1 MKYKRILLKLSGEAL
16 RGEDD
21 NVINPAVIFNIAKQ
35 IKEVHELGVE
45 IAIVVGG
52 GNIWRGKI
60 ASELGMDRSTAD
72 YMGMLA
78 TMMNGLAISDGLTS
92 VGVDTR
98 VMTSIEANRVA
109 EPYIRGRALK
119 HLKSG
124 RVVIFVGGT
133 GSPYFST
140 DTASSLRAAEINA
153 DAILMAKN
161 YVDGVYDCDPKT
173 NAGAVKF
180 GNLTFDELVSKELGV
195 MDLTAAT
202 MSKENDVPF
211 VVFNL
216 NKEGNILR
224 VVQGEEIGTIIS
236 K

>member
-1 MKYKRILLKLSGEAL
+1 MKYKRVLLKLSGEAL
-16 RGEDD
+16 KASDD
-21 NVINPAVIFNIAKQ
+21 NVINPEVIFEISKE
-35 IKEVHELGVE
+35 IKKVHELGVE
-45 IAIVVGG
+45 VAIVVGG

-78 TMMNGLAISDGLTS
+78 TMMNGLAISDGLNFE
-92 VGVDTR
+92 GIDNR
-98 VMTSIEANRVA
+98 VMSAIEANRVA
-109 EPYIRGRALK
+109 EPYIKGRALK
-119 HLKSG
+119 HLENG

-140 DTASSLRAAEINA
+140 DTASCLRAAEINA
-153 DAILMAKN
+153 DVILMAKN
-161 YVDGVYDCDPKT
+161 FVDGVYDSDPKVNT
-173 NAGAVKF
+173 EAIKYEK
-180 GNLTFDELVSKELGV
+180 LTYDEMVLKELKV

-202 MSKENDVPF
+202 MGKENDIPI

-216 NKEGNILR
+216 NEKGNILK
-224 VVQGEEIGTIIS
+224 VVQGENIGTTIN

>member
-1 MKYKRILLKLSGEAL
+1 MKYNRILLKLSGEAL
-16 RGEDD
+16 RGTSE
-21 NVINPAVIFNIAKQ
+21 NVIDPAIIINIAKQ
-35 IKEVHELGVE
+35 IKDVQALGVE

-78 TMMNGLAISDGLTS
+78 TMMNGLAISDGLS
-92 VGVDTR
+92 AVGVDAR

-119 HLKSG
+119 HLKNN
-124 RVVIFVGGT
+124 RVVVFVGGT

-161 YVDGVYDCDPKT
+161 YVDGVYDCDPKENDSAT
-173 NAGAVKF
+173 KF
-180 GNLTFDELVSKELGV
+180 VNLTYDDLVSKELGV

-202 MSKENDVPF
+202 MGKENNIPL

-216 NKEGNILR
+216 NEDGNILK
-224 VVQGEEIGTIIS
+224 VVQGEDIGTTIT

>member
-1 MKYKRILLKLSGEAL
+1 MKYKRVLLKLSGEAL
-16 RGEDD
+16 RANDE
-21 NVINPAVIFNIAKQ
+21 NVINPSVIFEISKEIKQ
-35 IKEVHELGVE
+35 IHELGVE

-92 VGVDTR
+92 EGIENR
-98 VMTSIEANRVA
+98 VMSSIEANRVA

-119 HLKSG
+119 HLENK
-124 RVVIFVGGT
+124 RVVTFVGGT

-140 DTASSLRAAEINA
+140 DTASCLRAAEINA
-153 DAILMAKN
+153 DVILMAKN
-161 YVDGVYDCDPKT
+161 YVDGVYDSDPKK
-173 NAGAVKF
+173 NSDAVKF
-180 GNLTFDELVSKELGV
+180 NDLTYDEMVSKELEV
-195 MDLTAAT
+195 MDLTAVT
-202 MSKENDVPF
+202 MGKENDIPI

-216 NKEGNILR
+216 NEPGNILR
-224 VVQGEEIGTIIS
+224 VIQGDNIGTTIT

>member
-16 RGEDD
+16 KSDED
-21 NVINPAVIFNIAKQ
+21 NVIDPKVIFKIAEE
-35 IKEVHELGVE
+35 IKAVHELGVE
-45 IAIVVGG
+45 VAIVVGG

-60 ASELGMDRSTAD
+60 ASDLGMDRSTAD

-78 TMMNGLAISDGLTS
+78 TMMNGLAISDGLTAL
-92 VGVDTR
+92 GVSTR
-98 VMTSIEANRVA
+98 VMSAIEANRVA

-119 HLKSG
+119 HLQNG
-124 RVVIFVGGT
+124 RVVVFVGGT

-161 YVDGVYDCDPKT
+161 FVDGVYDSDPKT
-173 NAGAVKF
+173 NLEAVKF
-180 GNLTFDELVSKELGV
+180 ENLTYDDVVNKELGV

-202 MSKENDVPF
+202 MGKENDIPL

-216 NKEGNILR
+216 NEEGNILK
-224 VVQGEEIGTIIS
+224 VVQGNTIGTTIT

>member
-16 RGEDD
+16 KVDGD
-21 NVINPAVIFNIAKQ
+21 NVICPEVIFEIANEIKQ
-35 IKEVHELGVE
+35 IHDLGVE

-60 ASELGMDRSTAD
+60 ASDLGMDRSTAD

-78 TMMNGLAISDGLTS
+78 TMMNGLAISDGLAS
-92 VGVDTR
+92 VGINTR
-98 VMTSIEANRVA
+98 VMSAIEANRVA

-119 HLKSG
+119 HLEAGK
-124 RVVIFVGGT
+124 VVIFVGGT

-153 DAILMAKN
+153 DVILMAKN
-161 YVDGVYDCDPKT
+161 YVDGVYDSDPKQNT
-173 NAGAVKF
+173 DAVKF
-180 GNLTFDELVSKELGV
+180 DSLTYDDLVTKELEV

-202 MSKENDVPF
+202 MGKENNVPL

-216 NKEGNILR
+216 NEKGNILK
-224 VVQGEEIGTIIS
+224 VVQGNEIGTTIT

>member
-1 MKYKRILLKLSGEAL
+1 MKYNRILLKLSGEAL
-16 RGEDD
+16 KSNED
-21 NVINPAVIFNIAKQ
+21 NVIDPQVIFKIAEEVKA
-35 IKEVHELGVE
+35 VHELGVE

-92 VGVDTR
+92 LGVSTR
-98 VMTSIEANRVA
+98 VMSAIEANRVA

-119 HLKSG
+119 HLENG

-161 YVDGVYDCDPKT
+161 YVDGVYDCDPKVNNSAT
-173 NAGAVKF
+173 KF
-180 GNLTFDELVSKELGV
+180 ENLTYDDLVAKELGV

-202 MSKENDVPF
+202 MGKENDIPL

-216 NKEGNILR
+216 NEEGNILK
-224 VVQGEEIGTIIS
+224 VVQGKIIGTTIT

>member
-16 RGEDD
+16 KAQDD
-21 NVINPAVIFNIAKQ
+21 NVIDPAIIFDIARQ
-35 IKEVHELGVE
+35 IKDVHDLGCE

-98 VMTSIEANRVA
+98 VMSAIEANRVA

-119 HLKSG
+119 HLKNG
-124 RVVIFVGGT
+124 HVVVFVGGT

-161 YVDGVYDCDPKT
+161 YVDGVYTSDPKQDVD
-173 NAGAVKF
+173 AIKF
-180 GNLTFDELVSKELGV
+180 ANLTYDDLVAKELGV

-202 MSKENDVPF
+202 MGKENDIPI

-216 NKEGNILR
+216 NENGNILK
-224 VVQGEEIGTIIS
+224 VVQGEEIGTTIT

>member
-1 MKYKRILLKLSGEAL
+1 MKYKRVLLKLSGEAL
-16 RGEDD
+16 RGNDE
-21 NVINPAVIFNIAKQ
+21 NVINPEIIFEISKEIKQ
-35 IKEVHELGVE
+35 IHDLGVE
-45 IAIVVGG
+45 VAIVVGG

-78 TMMNGLAISDGLTS
+78 TMMNGLAISDGL
-92 VGVDTR
+92 VDAGIDNR

-119 HLKSG
+119 HLENN

-140 DTASSLRAAEINA
+140 DSASCLRAAEINA
-153 DAILMAKN
+153 DVILMAKN
-161 YVDGVYDCDPKT
+161 FVDGVYDSDPKL
-173 NAGAVKF
+173 NSDAIKF
-180 GNLTFDELVSKELGV
+180 DNLTYDEMVAKELEV
-195 MDLTAAT
+195 MDLTAVT
-202 MSKENDVPF
+202 MGKENNIPI

-216 NKEGNILR
+216 NESGNILK
-224 VVQGEEIGTIIS
+224 VVQGDEIGTTIT

>member
-16 RGEDD
+16 KTNED
-21 NVINPAVIFNIAKQ
+21 NVIDPKVIFKIAE
-35 IKEVHELGVE
+35 EVKAIHELGVE

-92 VGVDTR
+92 LGVSTR
-98 VMTSIEANRVA
+98 VMSAIEANRVA

-119 HLKSG
+119 HLENK

-161 YVDGVYDCDPKT
+161 YVDGVYDCDPKVHNT
-173 NAGAVKF
+173 AIKF
-180 GNLTFDELVSKELGV
+180 ENLTYDDLVSKELGV

-202 MSKENDVPF
+202 MGKENDIPL

-216 NKEGNILR
+216 NEDGNILR
-224 VVQGEEIGTIIS
+224 VVQGKVIGTTIT

>member
-16 RGEDD
+16 KSNED
-21 NVINPAVIFNIAKQ
+21 NVIDPKVIFKLAEE
-35 IKEVHELGVE
+35 IKSVHELGVQV
-45 IAIVVGG
+45 AIVVGG

-78 TMMNGLAISDGLTS
+78 TMMNGLAISDGLMS
-92 VGVDTR
+92 LGVNTR
-98 VMTSIEANRVA
+98 VMSAIEANRIA

-119 HLKSG
+119 HLENDK
-124 RVVIFVGGT
+124 VVVFVGGT

-153 DAILMAKN
+153 DVILMAKN
-161 YVDGVYDCDPKT
+161 YVDGVYDSDPKQ
-173 NAGAVKF
+173 NNSAVKF
-180 GNLTFDELVSKELGV
+180 ENLTYDDVVNKELGV

-202 MSKENDVPF
+202 MGKENDIPL

-216 NKEGNILR
+216 NEPGNILK
-224 VVQGEEIGTIIS
+224 VVKGNVIGTTIT